1 MTLPEHRPARLD
13 IGVVGA
19 GRVGAVLG
27 AALARA
33 GHRIRAVSAVS
44 DASRRRAADL
54 LPAVPVVGVD
64 EVLAQADLVLLTVPD
79 QELPGLVVGLV
90 SAGMV
95 RAGQLLVHTS
105 GRYGTEVLRPA
116 AEVGAHVIALHPAMT
131 FQGDLVDVARLA
143 GAVFAV
149 SADDDMRLVAEALVV
164 EIGGEPIWVPD
175 PLRPLYHAALAHA
188 SNHAVTLLADAA
200 DLLSAAGV
208 GDPMRVLGPLVT
220 ASVDNALRRGDGAL
234 TGPVVRADA
243 QTVAVHVAAIDQ
255 AAPDVGAVYRALA
268 ARTTDRALAMGRIS
282 AADAAEIRQ
291 ALS

>member
-54 LPAVPVVGVD
+54 MPAVPVVGVD

-79 QELPGLVVGLV
+79 RELPGLVVGLV

-105 GRYGTEVLRPA
+105 GRYGTQVLRPA
-116 AEVGAHVIALHPAMT
+116 ADAGAHVIALHPAMT